1 MENKESL
8 LQKIKEI
15 PGKIGKLVWDFVTDK
30 NNDGDEKRVLGIV
43 SVALGFFYGF
53 GVANPD
59 PQIFWGYLVFGGV
72 LLGVAAFT
80 DRIPK
85 GL

>member
-1 MENKESL
+1 MENKESI
-8 LQKIKEI
+8 LQKIKAI

-43 SVALGFFYGF
+43 SVVLGFFYGF
-53 GVANPD
+53 TAANPES
-59 PQIFWGYLVFGGV
+59 QIFWGYFAFGGI

-80 DRIPK
+80 DKIPK
-85 GL
+85 GE